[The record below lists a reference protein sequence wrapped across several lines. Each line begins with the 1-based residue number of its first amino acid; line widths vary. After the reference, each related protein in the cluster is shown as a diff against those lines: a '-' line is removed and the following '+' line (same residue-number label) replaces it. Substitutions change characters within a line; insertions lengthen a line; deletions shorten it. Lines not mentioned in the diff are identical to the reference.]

1 MRAPS
6 LSERLVQEHQAT
18 WGAMAAHPFVIGLA
32 DGTLPEAALRAWLQ
46 QDRLFVMA
54 ERRVVWALRAH
65 GLPPALDE
73 ALAGLDEAMVREA
86 TMFAAEAERR
96 GFPVEVEPWPVCLGY
111 SAFLLAAAH
120 DGVLDG
126 LTAMYAAERAYLDT
140 WSAVRT
146 RSLAG
151 SPYRQWIENW
161 SSDDFRAFVAL
172 LGRELDTLTETIPV
186 ALTARLRTV
195 FARAARF
202 ELAFWEMCW
211 QGQGWPAAS

>member
-1 MRAPS
+1 MHTSR

-32 DGTLPEAALRAWLQ
+32 DGTLPEAALRAWVQ
-46 QDRLFVMA
+46 QDRLFVLA

-65 GLPPALDE
+65 GLPPALDD

-86 TMFAAEAERR
+86 AMFAAEAERR
-96 GFPVEVEPWPVCLGY
+96 GYGVEVEPWPVCLGY

-126 LTAMYAAERAYLDT
+126 LTAVYAAERAYLDT
-140 WSAVRT
+140 WSAVRA
-146 RSLAG
+146 RSPAG
-151 SPYRQWIENW
+151 SPFRRWIENW
-161 SSDDFRAFVAL
+161 TDDGFRAFVAL
-172 LGRELDTLTETIPV
+172 LGRELDTQVEGAST
-186 ALTARLRTV
+186 ALAARLGMV

-211 QGQGWPAAS
+211 HGQGWPASS